1 MRIQMRTTRLLSLL
15 ALLMTSLTGCRKP
28 ASTVPPES
36 APPTA
41 VNRQATE
48 FQIGFWIGAPAYANQ
63 VESYQM
69 MKDMGFTFANGGF
82 PAYSPEEIQK
92 MLECC
97 RKVGLQAMVDDPRIY
112 HPLQRVKD
120 PNWKEAYAAA
130 CAEYVNDPAVYGLGI
145 QDEPRSDYFQSMK
158 DASEI
163 IHKLNPE
170 TFVFAN
176 LLPTYATT
184 VQLGNP
190 TYEDHLDMYLKTVKP
205 TVLCYDHY
213 ALMADGTTRTDYFEN
228 LDLIR
233 KYAQKYHVIPW
244 NTILSW
250 KHLSF
255 TEPTDAQ
262 MRWQVYTSLAYG
274 MKGIMYFVYWAPK
287 EWEKDNPNRAIVDY
301 DGQPTRMGKGVKQ
314 LNAEM
319 TVLGKTLM
327 QLTSTDVFFTG
338 KIPAGCRKLGDT
350 SIIQL
355 PADKD
360 LMLGFFKDK
369 EGADYAMIVNTD
381 AVNPVDFKANFKLP
395 YCLWL
400 EGYQPTVRG
409 LSEVSKTDG
418 SLVPVAV
425 TDGAAAIHLDAG
437 DGRLFKL
444 DTAFEYPKQPQG
456 EPDQHNP

>member
-1 MRIQMRTTRLLSLL
+1 MKAAMTSTHCL
-15 ALLMTSLTGCRKP
+15 AVLMTGLTACRTPVGQVPSAATPP
-28 ASTVPPES
+28 A
-36 APPTA
+36 AA
-41 VNRQATE
+41 NRQAIE

-69 MKDMGFTFANGGF
+69 MKDMGFTFADGGF
-82 PAYSPEEIQK
+82 PAYTPEDIKK

-97 RKVGLQAMVDDPRIY
+97 RQVGLKAMVDDPRLY
-112 HPLQRVKD
+112 HPLQRVND
-120 PNWKEAYAAA
+120 PNWKETYAAV
-130 CAEYVNDPAVYGLGI
+130 CAEYVNDPSVYGLGI

-158 DASEI
+158 DAAEI
-163 IHKLNPE
+163 IHKLNPD

-184 VQLGNP
+184 VQLGTP
-190 TYEDHLDMYLKTVKP
+190 TYEEYLDMYLKTVKP
-205 TVLCYDHY
+205 SVLCYDHY
-213 ALMADGTTRTDYFEN
+213 ALMADGTIRTDYFEN

-233 KYAQKYHVIPW
+233 KYAQKYNVIPW

-250 KHLSF
+250 KHLGYA
-255 TEPTDAQ
+255 EPSDAQ
-262 MRWQVYTSLAYG
+262 MRWQVYTSMAYG

-287 EWEKDNPNRAIVDY
+287 EWEKDNPYRAIVDY
-301 DGQPTRMGKGVKQ
+301 DGKPTRMGEGVRQ

-338 KIPAGCRKLGDT
+338 KIPAGCRRLGDT

-360 LMLGFFKDK
+360 LMLGFFRDNA
-369 EGADYAMIVNTD
+369 GADYVMVVNADT
-381 AVNPVDFKANFKLP
+381 ANPVDFEANFKLA

-400 EGYQPTVRG
+400 EGYKPTVRG
-409 LSEVSKTDG
+409 LAEVSKVDG
-418 SLVPVAV
+418 GLVPITV
-425 TDGAAAIHLDAG
+425 TNSTAALHLDAG
-437 DGRLFKL
+437 DGKLFKL
-444 DTAFEYPKQPQG
+444 DTAFEYPRQPV
-456 EPDQHNP
+456 PHPRTR